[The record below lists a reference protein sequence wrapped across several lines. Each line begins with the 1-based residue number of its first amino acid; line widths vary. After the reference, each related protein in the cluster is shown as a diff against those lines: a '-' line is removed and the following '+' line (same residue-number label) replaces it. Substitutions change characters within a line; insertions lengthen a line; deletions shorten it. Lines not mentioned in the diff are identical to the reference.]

1 VKLLKILI
9 VPAVLLFSVVM
20 AAPAS
25 AHGVT
30 GAKVTPSCEN
40 GQICVTLEGTTV
52 DGTAKR
58 IVDLQLFGDDTK
70 VGEAQLTVPA
80 FDANNP
86 HFTVKACFPAVTSGN
101 FTKFTV
107 KVVDVVDSNGNDADL
122 TVQDEHGHQLFSFAD
137 EGETPAQ
144 EQQEDQQNDDAVVLL
159 KDLAACSAP
168 SPSPSPPTSPSTS
181 PSATT
186 TTTLANTGG
195 FDFRF
200 PLIGLIL
207 LVAGGTLYVI
217 GASRGRSTTK

>member
-1 VKLLKILI
+1 MKLLKILI

-20 AAPAS
+20 AAPVS

-30 GAKVTPSCEN
+30 KAKVTPSCEN
-40 GQICVTLEGTTV
+40 GQICVTLDGVTV
-52 DGTAKR
+52 DGTDKR

-80 FDANNP
+80 FDASNP

-107 KVVDVVDSNGNDADL
+107 KVVDVVDASGNDSDL
-122 TVQDEHGHQLFSFAD
+122 TVQDEHGTQLFSFAN
-137 EGETPAQ
+137 ENETAAQ
-144 EQQEDQQNDDAVVLL
+144 EQQEDQQNDDVVVLI
-159 KDLAACSAP
+159 KDLAPCSAP
-168 SPSPSPPTSPSTS
+168 PPASSPSPSASA
-181 PSATT
+181 ATT
-186 TTTLANTGG
+186 TTALANTGG